1 MSTFKVPTV
10 EIGAVGKHP
19 NADSLSI
26 TTVEG
31 CPCIFS
37 TGDFVEGDIAIYVP
51 VESVVPETV
60 PGTEFLGRHRRIKAR
75 KIRGIFSMGL
85 LLPYFPL
92 KQFAMGPGYRIGRPT
107 EFGFDMAP
115 SLGIKK
121 YVEPEDIAMQTDAAP
136 APTTIHWPPTY
147 DMESYRKYKHLLTP
161 GEKVYVT
168 EKIHGTNSR
177 FVYHRGALH
186 VGSHNGWKR
195 MDERNLWWKVAVKY
209 DLEHRLKDHPG
220 MIVYGETY
228 GQVQDL
234 KYGAETNELRLSI
247 FDVFDSTLGMWLD
260 YENIPGAPVY
270 DLPEF
275 CFKVGL
281 IMVPLIY
288 HGPYDPA
295 VIEPMADGDSVAS
308 TTKQI
313 REGIVIR
320 PAQERWNNE
329 TGRTVMKLVGEN
341 YLTRKGG
348 TERH

>member
-1 MSTFKVPTV
+1 MSTFRVPV
-10 EIGAVGKHP
+10 VRVGAIGKHP

-37 TGDFVEGDIAIYVP
+37 TGDFKEGDAAIYVP
-51 VESVVPETV
+51 IESVVPETV

-85 LLPYFPL
+85 LLPMTALGNP
-92 KQFAMGPGYRIGRPT
+92 FATGADTGHDVAVR
-107 EFGFDMAP
+107 
-115 SLGIKK
+115 LGITK
-121 YVEPEDIAMQTDAAP
+121 YVEPEDIVMQTDAAP

-147 DMESYRKYKHLLTP
+147 DMESYRKYKHLLVP
-161 GEKVYVT
+161 GEQVVVS

-177 FVYHRGALH
+177 FVYHQGALH

-195 MDERNLWWKVAVKY
+195 MDERNLWWKVAKKY
-209 DLEHRLKDHPG
+209 DLENKLKDHRN
-220 MIVYGETY
+220 MIVYAETY

-234 KYGAETNELRLSI
+234 KYGAETNELRLAVFDI
-247 FDVFDSTLGMWLD
+247 FDSDLGMWLD
-260 YENIPGAPVY
+260 YVALPNSPVY
-270 DLPEF
+270 NLPRFCHEVDLPR
-275 CFKVGL
+275 
-281 IMVPLIY
+281 VPLLY
-288 HGPYDPA
+288 WGPYSPE
-295 VIEPMADGDSVAS
+295 VVEPLCDGLSAAS
-308 TTKQI
+308 TVPQM
-313 REGIVIR
+313 REGFVIR

>member
-1 MSTFKVPTV
+1 MSTFRVPV
-10 EIGAVGKHP
+10 VQLGAIGKHP

-37 TGDFVEGDIAIYVP
+37 TGDFKEGDFAIYVP
-51 VESVVPETV
+51 VEAVVPETV

-85 LLPYFPL
+85 LLPLSALGDRDFIP
-92 KQFAMGPGYRIGRPT
+92 PGT
-107 EFGFDMAP
+107 DCAAF
-115 SLGIKK
+115 LGITK

-136 APTTIHWPPTY
+136 APKTLHWPPVY
-147 DMESYRKYKHLLTP
+147 DMESYRKYKHLLVP

-177 FVYHRGALH
+177 FVYFEGALH

-195 MDERNLWWKVAVKY
+195 MDERNLWWKVAKKY
-209 DLEHRLKDHPG
+209 DLEGKLKAQPN
-220 MIVYGETY
+220 MIVYAETY

-234 KYGAETNELRLSI
+234 KYGAETNELRLAI
-247 FDVFDSTLGMWLD
+247 FDVFDAGLGMWLD
-260 YENIPGAPVY
+260 YECLPGAPVY
-270 DLPEF
+270 SAPEF
-275 CFKVGL
+275 CDDMELPMAPFL
-281 IMVPLIY
+281 FW
-288 HGPYDPA
+288 GPYDPA